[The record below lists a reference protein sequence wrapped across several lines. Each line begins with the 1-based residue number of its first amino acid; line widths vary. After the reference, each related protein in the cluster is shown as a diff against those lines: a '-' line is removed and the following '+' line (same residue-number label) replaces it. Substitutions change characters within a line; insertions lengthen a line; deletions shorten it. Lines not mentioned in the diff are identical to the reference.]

1 LCDPA
6 REIQREKVSK
16 LLAGFLNPQKKKK
29 KKKGKKKWRP
39 GMAVM
44 QSPEVRPEA
53 VSTPAA
59 AVAEVLPEDSSR
71 PLWS

>member
-16 LLAGFLNPQKKKK
+16 LLAGFLNPQKIKEEKE
-29 KKKGKKKWRP
+29 KWRP

-53 VSTPAA
+53 VSTLAA

>member
-1 LCDPA
+1 LQLQP
-6 REIQREKVSK
+6 ET
-16 LLAGFLNPQKKKK
+16 GKKKEK
-29 KKKGKKKWRP
+29 KEEKRKKKWRP

-53 VSTPAA
+53 VSTLAA

>member
-53 VSTPAA
+53 VSTLAA